1 MRVGTFQSFQSQ
13 TSRMGSLQ
21 STLAQLEAQIAEG
34 KRILNPSDDPLGSSR
49 VADLQRSIDNNK
61 QFIRNMDAITTQ
73 LSFADSAVDAMS
85 NQMVRAKELAVQA
98 ANGTLTDADRKVIS
112 TELGQIIDQMLSLSN
127 SRDASGNYLFSGAS
141 VGTAPFARDATG
153 AIVWQ
158 GSGEAPKVPISADV
172 AVSTGAN
179 GLSMLSIE
187 TSGGRQ
193 TILASLTEFK
203 ALLDDPTADAATFTT
218 GMNKALADTTAGI
231 DRLAD
236 QRATFGSRM
245 AQVDTETTRLKALE
259 TTMTSAKSN
268 LESLDVAAA
277 IVQLKSAMTLLDAS
291 QQSFA
296 QIKKLSLFSYL

>member
-13 TSRMGSLQ
+13 ISRMGSLQ
-21 STLAQLEAQIAEG
+21 STLAQLEAQIASG
-34 KRILNPSDDPLGSSR
+34 KRILDPSDDPLGSSR
-49 VADLQRSIDNNK
+49 VADLQRSIDNNQ

-127 SRDASGNYLFSGAS
+127 SRDAAGNYLFSGAS
-141 VGTAPFARDATG
+141 VGTTPFARDATG

-203 ALLDDPTADAATFTT
+203 ALLDDPSVDAATFTA
-218 GMNKALADTTAGI
+218 GMEKALSDTTAGI

-245 AQVDTETTRLKALE
+245 AQVDTETGRLKALE
-259 TTMTSAKSN
+259 TTMTTAKSN

>member
-13 TSRMGSLQ
+13 ISRMGSLQ
-21 STLAQLEAQIAEG
+21 STLAQLEAQIASG
-34 KRILNPSDDPLGSSR
+34 KRILDPSDDPLGSSR
-49 VADLQRSIDNNK
+49 VADLQRSIDNNQ

-127 SRDASGNYLFSGAS
+127 SRDAAGNYLFSGAS
-141 VGTAPFARDATG
+141 VGTTPFARDATG

-203 ALLDDPTADAATFTT
+203 ALLDDPSVDAATFTA
-218 GMNKALADTTAGI
+218 GMEKALSDTTAGI

-245 AQVDTETTRLKALE
+245 AQVDTETSRLKALE
-259 TTMTSAKSN
+259 TTMTTAMSN

>member
-21 STLAQLEAQIAEG
+21 STLAQLEAQIASG
-34 KRILNPSDDPLGSSR
+34 KRILDPSDDPLGSSR
-49 VADLQRSIDNNK
+49 VADLQRSIDNNQ

-127 SRDASGNYLFSGAS
+127 SRDAAGNYLFSGAS
-141 VGTAPFARDATG
+141 VATAPFARDATG

-203 ALLDDPTADAATFTT
+203 ALLEDPSVDAATFTA
-218 GMNKALADTTAGI
+218 GMEKALSDTTAGI

-245 AQVDTETTRLKALE
+245 AQVDTETDRLKALE
-259 TTMTSAKSN
+259 TTMTTAKSN

>member
-13 TSRMGSLQ
+13 MSRMGSLQ
-21 STLAQLEAQIAEG
+21 STLAQLEAQIASG
-34 KRILNPSDDPLGSSR
+34 KRILDPSDDPLGSSR
-49 VADLQRSIDNNK
+49 VADLQRSIDNNQ

-127 SRDASGNYLFSGAS
+127 SRDAAGNYLFSGAS

-193 TILASLTEFK
+193 TILASLSEFK
-203 ALLDDPTADAATFTT
+203 ALLDDPSADAATFTA
-218 GMNKALADTTAGI
+218 GMEKALRDTTAGI

-245 AQVDTETTRLKALE
+245 AQVETETGRLKTLE
-259 TTMTSAKSN
+259 TTMTTAKSN

-296 QIKKLSLFSYL
+296 QIKKLSLFSNL

>member
-13 TSRMGSLQ
+13 ISRMGALQ
-21 STLAQLEAQIAEG
+21 STLAQLEAQIASG
-34 KRILNPSDDPLGSSR
+34 KRILDPSDDPLGSSR
-49 VADLQRSIDNNK
+49 VADLQRSIDDNQ

-73 LSFADSAVDAMS
+73 LSLADSAVDAMS
-85 NQMVRAKELAVQA
+85 NQMVRAKELAIQA
-98 ANGTLTDADRKVIS
+98 ANATLTDADRQVIS

-127 SRDASGNYLFSGAS
+127 TRDAAGNYLFSGAS
-141 VGTAPFARDATG
+141 VGTAPFVRDAAG

-158 GSGEAPKVPISADV
+158 GSGEPPKVPISADV
-172 AVSTGAN
+172 TVSTGAN
-179 GLSMLSIE
+179 GLSMLSID

-193 TILASLTEFK
+193 TILAALTEFK
-203 ALLDDPTADAATFTT
+203 ALLDDPAVDAATFAS
-218 GMNKALADTTAGI
+218 GMEKALRDTTAGV

-236 QRATFGSRM
+236 QRATFGSRL
-245 AQVDTETTRLKALE
+245 AQVETETDRLKALE
-259 TTMTSAKSN
+259 TTMTTAKSN
-268 LESLDVAAA
+268 IESLDVAAA

>member
-13 TSRMGSLQ
+13 MSRMGSLQ
-21 STLAQLEAQIAEG
+21 STLAQLEAQIASG
-34 KRILNPSDDPLGSSR
+34 KRILDPSDDPLGSSR
-49 VADLQRSIDNNK
+49 VADLQRSIDNNQ

-127 SRDASGNYLFSGAS
+127 SRDAAGNYLFSGAS

-158 GSGEAPKVPISADV
+158 GSGDAPKVPISADV

-203 ALLDDPTADAATFTT
+203 ALLDDPSVDAATFTA
-218 GMNKALADTTAGI
+218 GMEKALSDTTAGI

-245 AQVDTETTRLKALE
+245 AQVDTETDRLKALE
-259 TTMTSAKSN
+259 TTMTTAKSN

>member
-13 TSRMGSLQ
+13 ISRMGALQ
-21 STLAQLEAQIAEG
+21 STLAQLEAQIASG

-49 VADLQRSIDNNK
+49 VADLQRSIDDNQ

-73 LSFADSAVDAMS
+73 LSLADSAVDAMS
-85 NQMVRAKELAVQA
+85 NQMVRAKELAIQA
-98 ANGTLTDADRKVIS
+98 ANATLTDADRQVIS

-127 SRDASGNYLFSGAS
+127 TRDAAGNYLFSGAS
-141 VGTAPFARDATG
+141 VGTAPFVRDATG

-158 GSGEAPKVPISADV
+158 GSGEPPQVPISADV
-172 AVSTGAN
+172 TISTGAN
-179 GLSMLSIE
+179 GLSMLSID

-193 TILASLTEFK
+193 TILAALTEFK
-203 ALLDDPTADAATFTT
+203 ALLVDAATFAS
-218 GMNKALADTTAGI
+218 GMEKALRDTTAGV

-236 QRATFGSRM
+236 QRATFGSRL
-245 AQVDTETTRLKALE
+245 AQVETETDRLKALE
-259 TTMTSAKSN
+259 TTMTTAKSN
-268 LESLDVAAA
+268 IESLDVAAA

>member
-13 TSRMGSLQ
+13 ISRMGSLQ
-21 STLAQLEAQIAEG
+21 STLAQLEAQIASG
-34 KRILNPSDDPLGSSR
+34 KRILDPSDDPLGSSR
-49 VADLQRSIDNNK
+49 VADLQRSIDNNQ

-127 SRDASGNYLFSGAS
+127 SRDAAGNYLFSGAS

-203 ALLDDPTADAATFTT
+203 ALLDDPTVDAATFTA
-218 GMNKALADTTAGI
+218 GMEKALGDTTAGI

-245 AQVDTETTRLKALE
+245 AQVETETDRLKALE

-268 LESLDVAAA
+268 LESLDVAEA

>member
-13 TSRMGSLQ
+13 ISRMGSLQ
-21 STLAQLEAQIAEG
+21 STLAQLEAQIASG
-34 KRILNPSDDPLGSSR
+34 KRILDPSDDPLGSSR
-49 VADLQRSIDNNK
+49 VADLQRSIDNNQ

-127 SRDASGNYLFSGAS
+127 SRDAAGNYLFSGAS
-141 VGTAPFARDATG
+141 VGTTPFARDATG

-203 ALLDDPTADAATFTT
+203 ALLDDPTADAATFTA
-218 GMNKALADTTAGI
+218 GMEKALSDTTAGI

-259 TTMTSAKSN
+259 TTMTTAKSN

>member
-13 TSRMGSLQ
+13 MSRMGSLQ
-21 STLAQLEAQIAEG
+21 STLSQLEAQIASG
-34 KRILNPSDDPLGSSR
+34 KRILDPSDDPLGSSR
-49 VADLQRSIDNNK
+49 VADLQRSIDNNQ

-127 SRDASGNYLFSGAS
+127 SRDAAGNYLFSGAS
-141 VGTAPFARDATG
+141 VSTAPFARDATG

-193 TILASLTEFK
+193 TVLASLTEFK
-203 ALLDDPTADAATFTT
+203 ALLDDPSIDAATFTA
-218 GMNKALADTTAGI
+218 GMEKALSDTTAGI

-259 TTMTSAKSN
+259 TTMTTAKSN

-277 IVQLKSAMTLLDAS
+277 IVQLKNAMTLLDAS

>member
-13 TSRMGSLQ
+13 MSRMGSLQ
-21 STLAQLEAQIAEG
+21 STLSQLEAQIASG
-34 KRILNPSDDPLGSSR
+34 KRILDPSDDPLGSSR
-49 VADLQRSIDNNK
+49 VADLQRSIDNNQ

-127 SRDASGNYLFSGAS
+127 SRDAAGNYLFSGAS

-153 AIVWQ
+153 AIGWQ

-193 TILASLTEFK
+193 TILASLSEFK
-203 ALLDDPTADAATFTT
+203 ALLDDPSADAATFTA
-218 GMNKALADTTAGI
+218 GMEKALRDTTAGI

-245 AQVDTETTRLKALE
+245 AQVETETGRLKTLE
-259 TTMTSAKSN
+259 TTMTTAKSN

>member
-13 TSRMGSLQ
+13 MSRMGSLQ
-21 STLAQLEAQIAEG
+21 STLAQLEAQIASG
-34 KRILNPSDDPLGSSR
+34 KRILDPSDDPLGSSR
-49 VADLQRSIDNNK
+49 VADLQRSIDNNQ

-127 SRDASGNYLFSGAS
+127 SRDAAGNYLFSGAS

-153 AIVWQ
+153 AIVWE
-158 GSGEAPKVPISADV
+158 GSGDAPKVPISADV

-179 GLSMLSIE
+179 GLSMLSID

-203 ALLDDPTADAATFTT
+203 ALLDDPSVDAATFTA
-218 GMNKALADTTAGI
+218 GMEKALSDTTAGI

-245 AQVDTETTRLKALE
+245 AQVDTETDRLKALE
-259 TTMTSAKSN
+259 TTMTTAKSN

>member
-13 TSRMGSLQ
+13 MSRMGSLQ
-21 STLAQLEAQIAEG
+21 STLAQLEAQIASG
-34 KRILNPSDDPLGSSR
+34 KRILDPSDDPLGSSR
-49 VADLQRSIDNNK
+49 VADLQRSIDNNQ

-127 SRDASGNYLFSGAS
+127 SRDAAGNYLFSGAS
-141 VGTAPFARDATG
+141 VGTTPFARDATG

-203 ALLDDPTADAATFTT
+203 ALLDDPSVDAATFTA
-218 GMNKALADTTAGI
+218 GMEKALSDTTAGI

-245 AQVDTETTRLKALE
+245 AQVDTETSRLKALE
-259 TTMTSAKSN
+259 TTMTTAKSN

>member
-13 TSRMGSLQ
+13 ISRMGALQ
-21 STLAQLEAQIAEG
+21 STLAQLEAQIASG
-34 KRILNPSDDPLGSSR
+34 KRILDPSDDPLGSSR
-49 VADLQRSIDNNK
+49 VADLQRSIDDNQ

-73 LSFADSAVDAMS
+73 LSLADSAVDAMS
-85 NQMVRAKELAVQA
+85 NQMVRAKELAIQA
-98 ANGTLTDADRKVIS
+98 ANATLTDADRQVIS

-127 SRDASGNYLFSGAS
+127 TRDAAGNYLFSGAS
-141 VGTAPFARDATG
+141 VGTAPFVRDAAG

-158 GSGEAPKVPISADV
+158 GSGEPPKVPISADV

-179 GLSMLSIE
+179 GLSMLSID

-193 TILASLTEFK
+193 TILAALTEFK
-203 ALLDDPTADAATFTT
+203 ALLDDPAVDAATFAS
-218 GMNKALADTTAGI
+218 GMEKALRDTTAGV

-236 QRATFGSRM
+236 QRATFGSRL
-245 AQVDTETTRLKALE
+245 AQVGTETDRLKALE
-259 TTMTSAKSN
+259 TTMTTAKSN
-268 LESLDVAAA
+268 IESLDVAAA

>member
-13 TSRMGSLQ
+13 ISRMGSLQ
-21 STLAQLEAQIAEG
+21 STLAQLEAQIASG
-34 KRILNPSDDPLGSSR
+34 KRILDPSDDPLGSSR
-49 VADLQRSIDNNK
+49 VADLQRSIDNNQ

-127 SRDASGNYLFSGAS
+127 SRDAAGNYLFSGAS
-141 VGTAPFARDATG
+141 VGTTPFARDATG

-203 ALLDDPTADAATFTT
+203 ALLDDPSVDAATFTA
-218 GMNKALADTTAGI
+218 GMEKALSDTTAGI

-245 AQVDTETTRLKALE
+245 AQVDTETSRLKALE
-259 TTMTSAKSN
+259 TTMTTAKSN

>member
-13 TSRMGSLQ
+13 MSRMGSLQ
-21 STLAQLEAQIAEG
+21 STLAQLEAQIASG
-34 KRILNPSDDPLGSSR
+34 KRILDPSDDPLGSSR
-49 VADLQRSIDNNK
+49 VADLQRSIDNNQ

-127 SRDASGNYLFSGAS
+127 SRDAAGNYLFSGAS

-193 TILASLTEFK
+193 TILASLSEFK
-203 ALLDDPTADAATFTT
+203 ALLDDPSADAATFTA
-218 GMNKALADTTAGI
+218 GMEKALRDTTAGI

-236 QRATFGSRM
+236 QMRGLLADNHRSVV
-245 AQVDTETTRLKALE
+245 QVAHALP
-259 TTMTSAKSN
+259 M
-268 LESLDVAAA
+268 
-277 IVQLKSAMTLLDAS
+277 
-291 QQSFA
+291 
-296 QIKKLSLFSYL
+296 

>member
-13 TSRMGSLQ
+13 ISRMGALQ
-21 STLAQLEAQIAEG
+21 STLAQLEAQIASG
-34 KRILNPSDDPLGSSR
+34 KRILDPSDDPLGSSR
-49 VADLQRSIDNNK
+49 VADLQRSIDDNQ

-73 LSFADSAVDAMS
+73 LSLADSAVDAMS
-85 NQMVRAKELAVQA
+85 NQMVRAKELAIQA
-98 ANGTLTDADRKVIS
+98 ANATLTDADRQVIS

-127 SRDASGNYLFSGAS
+127 TRDAAGNYLFSGAS
-141 VGTAPFARDATG
+141 VGTAPFVRDAAG

-158 GSGEAPKVPISADV
+158 GSGEPPKVPISADV
-172 AVSTGAN
+172 TISTGAN
-179 GLSMLSIE
+179 GLSMLSID

-193 TILASLTEFK
+193 TILAALTEFK
-203 ALLDDPTADAATFTT
+203 ALLDDPAVDAATFAS
-218 GMNKALADTTAGI
+218 GMEKALRDTTAGV

-236 QRATFGSRM
+236 QRATFGSRL
-245 AQVDTETTRLKALE
+245 AQVETETDRLKALE
-259 TTMTSAKSN
+259 TTMTTAKSN
-268 LESLDVAAA
+268 IESLDVAAA

>member
-1 MRVGTFQSFQSQ
+1 
-13 TSRMGSLQ
+13 
-21 STLAQLEAQIAEG
+21 
-34 KRILNPSDDPLGSSR
+34 
-49 VADLQRSIDNNK
+49 
-61 QFIRNMDAITTQ
+61 
-73 LSFADSAVDAMS
+73 
-85 NQMVRAKELAVQA
+85 
-98 ANGTLTDADRKVIS
+98 
-112 TELGQIIDQMLSLSN
+112 
-127 SRDASGNYLFSGAS
+127 
-141 VGTAPFARDATG
+141 
-153 AIVWQ
+153 
-158 GSGEAPKVPISADV
+158 VPISTDV

-193 TILASLTEFK
+193 TILASLSEFK
-203 ALLDDPTADAATFTT
+203 ALLDAPGADAATFTA
-218 GMNKALADTTAGI
+218 GMEKALRDTTAGI

-245 AQVDTETTRLKALE
+245 AQVDTETGRLKALE
-259 TTMTSAKSN
+259 TTMTTAKSN

>member
-13 TSRMGSLQ
+13 MSRMGSLQ
-21 STLAQLEAQIAEG
+21 STLAQLEAQIASG
-34 KRILNPSDDPLGSSR
+34 KRILDPSDDPLGSSR
-49 VADLQRSIDNNK
+49 VADLQRSIDNNQ

-127 SRDASGNYLFSGAS
+127 SRDAAGNYLFSGAS

-158 GSGEAPKVPISADV
+158 GSGDAPKVPISADV

-203 ALLDDPTADAATFTT
+203 ALLDDPSVDAAAFTA
-218 GMNKALADTTAGI
+218 GMEKALSDTTAGI

-245 AQVDTETTRLKALE
+245 AQVDTETDRLKALE
-259 TTMTSAKSN
+259 TTMTTAKSN

>member
-13 TSRMGSLQ
+13 ISRMGSLQ
-21 STLAQLEAQIAEG
+21 STLAQLEAQIASG
-34 KRILNPSDDPLGSSR
+34 KRILDPSDDPLGSSR
-49 VADLQRSIDNNK
+49 VADLQRSIDNNQ

-73 LSFADSAVDAMS
+73 LSFADSAVEAMS

-127 SRDASGNYLFSGAS
+127 SRDAAGNYLFSGAS
-141 VGTAPFARDATG
+141 VGTTPFARDATG

-203 ALLDDPTADAATFTT
+203 ALLDDPSVDAATFTA
-218 GMNKALADTTAGI
+218 GMEKALSDTTAGI

-245 AQVDTETTRLKALE
+245 AQVDTETSRLKALE
-259 TTMTSAKSN
+259 TTMTTAKSN

>member
-1 MRVGTFQSFQSQ
+1 
-13 TSRMGSLQ
+13 MGSLQ

>member
-13 TSRMGSLQ
+13 VSRMGSLQ
-21 STLAQLEAQIAEG
+21 STLAQLEAQIASG
-34 KRILNPSDDPLGSSR
+34 KRILDPSDDPLGSSR
-49 VADLQRSIDNNK
+49 VADLQRSIDNNQ

-127 SRDASGNYLFSGAS
+127 SRDAAGNYLFSGAS

-158 GSGEAPKVPISADV
+158 GSGEAPKVPISTDV

-193 TILASLTEFK
+193 TILASLNEFK
-203 ALLDDPTADAATFTT
+203 ALLDTPGADAATFTA
-218 GMNKALADTTAGI
+218 GMEKALRDTTAGI

-245 AQVDTETTRLKALE
+245 AQVDTETGRLKALE
-259 TTMTSAKSN
+259 TTMTTAKSN

>member
-13 TSRMGSLQ
+13 VSRMGSLQ
-21 STLAQLEAQIAEG
+21 STLAQLEAQIASG
-34 KRILNPSDDPLGSSR
+34 KRILDPSDDPLGSSR
-49 VADLQRSIDNNK
+49 VADLQRSIDNNQ

-127 SRDASGNYLFSGAS
+127 SRDAAGNYLFSGAS
-141 VGTAPFARDATG
+141 VGTTPFARDATG

-203 ALLDDPTADAATFTT
+203 ALLDDPSVDAATFTA
-218 GMNKALADTTAGI
+218 GMEKALSDTTAGI

-245 AQVDTETTRLKALE
+245 AQVDTETSRLKALE
-259 TTMTSAKSN
+259 TTMTTAKSN

>member
-13 TSRMGSLQ
+13 MSRMGSLQ
-21 STLAQLEAQIAEG
+21 STLAQLEAQIASG
-34 KRILNPSDDPLGSSR
+34 KRILDPSDDPLGSSR
-49 VADLQRSIDNNK
+49 VADLQRSIDNNQ

-127 SRDASGNYLFSGAS
+127 SRDAAGNYLFSGAS

-158 GSGEAPKVPISADV
+158 GSGDAPKVPISADV

-203 ALLDDPTADAATFTT
+203 ALLDDPSVDAATFTA
-218 GMNKALADTTAGI
+218 GMEKALSDTTAGI

-245 AQVDTETTRLKALE
+245 AQVDTETGRLKALE
-259 TTMTSAKSN
+259 TTMTTAKSN

>member
-13 TSRMGSLQ
+13 VSRMGSLQ
-21 STLAQLEAQIAEG
+21 STLAQLEAQIASG
-34 KRILNPSDDPLGSSR
+34 KRILDPSDDPLGSSR
-49 VADLQRSIDNNK
+49 VADLQRSIDNNQ

-127 SRDASGNYLFSGAS
+127 SRDAAGNYLFSGAS

-158 GSGEAPKVPISADV
+158 GSGEAPKVPISTDV

-193 TILASLTEFK
+193 TILASLSEFK
-203 ALLDDPTADAATFTT
+203 ALLDAPGADAATFTA
-218 GMNKALADTTAGI
+218 GMEKALRDTTAGI

-245 AQVDTETTRLKALE
+245 AQVDTETDRLKALE
-259 TTMTSAKSN
+259 TTMTTAKSN

>member
-13 TSRMGSLQ
+13 MSRMGSLQ
-21 STLAQLEAQIAEG
+21 STLAQLEAQIASG
-34 KRILNPSDDPLGSSR
+34 KRILDPSDDPLGSSR
-49 VADLQRSIDNNK
+49 VADLQRSIDNNQ

-127 SRDASGNYLFSGAS
+127 SRDAGGNYLFSGAS
-141 VGTAPFARDATG
+141 VSTAPFARDATG

-193 TILASLTEFK
+193 TILASLSEFK
-203 ALLDDPTADAATFTT
+203 ALLDDPGADAATFTT
-218 GMNKALADTTAGI
+218 GMEKALRDTTAGI

-245 AQVDTETTRLKALE
+245 AQVDTETGRLKTLE
-259 TTMTSAKSN
+259 TTMTTAKSN

>member
-13 TSRMGSLQ
+13 MSRMGSLQ
-21 STLAQLEAQIAEG
+21 STLAQLEAQIASG
-34 KRILNPSDDPLGSSR
+34 KRILDPSDDPLGSSR
-49 VADLQRSIDNNK
+49 VADLQRSIDNNQ

-127 SRDASGNYLFSGAS
+127 SRDAAGNYLFSGAS
-141 VGTAPFARDATG
+141 VGTTPFARDATG

-203 ALLDDPTADAATFTT
+203 ALLDDPSVDAATFTA
-218 GMNKALADTTAGI
+218 GMEKALSDTTAGI

-245 AQVDTETTRLKALE
+245 AQVDTETGRLKALE
-259 TTMTSAKSN
+259 TTMTTAKSN